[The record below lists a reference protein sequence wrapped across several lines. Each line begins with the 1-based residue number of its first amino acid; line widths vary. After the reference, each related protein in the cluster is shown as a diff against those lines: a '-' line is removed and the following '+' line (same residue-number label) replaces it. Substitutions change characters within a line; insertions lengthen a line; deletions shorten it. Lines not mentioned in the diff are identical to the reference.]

1 MDKKKKVHPIFNN
14 RWEPIFLFIESII
27 FCSIFGYIKGL
38 LFSIIF
44 AIVITLVK
52 ESGLMTR
59 IVRFA
64 KRFLFLKNKDH
75 GKRTRYRGTMHE

>member
-59 IVRFA
+59 IVAFA
-64 KRFLFLKNKDH
+64 KRYPYQKNKDDDE
-75 GKRTRYRGTMHE
+75 KTEF